1 MDFVFDNYTSLHRI
15 QCSGDKPFAREVLL
29 CQRGNAKLPESE
41 LVERFVLTGMARNT
55 ALLRRHSRKDN
66 IVTITNAEEIRL
78 QRFRKE
84 SDSLGLVE
92 VPTDK
97 LWGAQTQ
104 RSLQHFS
111 IGKDLIPREMIAS
124 YAVLKKAA
132 AIANHNGKRLGD
144 QQYELI
150 VQACDEILSG
160 QHHDMF
166 PLHVWMTG
174 SGTQFN
180 MNVNEV
186 ISNRC
191 CQLAGT
197 PLGSKTP
204 VHPNDHVNM
213 AQSSNDT
220 FPSAMYIAA
229 AVNVKQRLM
238 PAVTALRDAV
248 NNKAQEWNS
257 IVKIGRTHMQDATP
271 LTLGQEWSGYVG
283 MLADDL
289 ERIESALPGV
299 YRLALGGTAVGT
311 GLNSAPGFA
320 EAAATEIAK
329 LTGLPFVTAPN
340 KFTVQGAHDALV
352 HLSGTLRTLAVS
364 LYKIANDIRM
374 MSCGPRAGFAE
385 LAIPEN
391 EPGSSIMPGKVN
403 PTQCEALT
411 MIAVQVMADDVA
423 VGFGGAGG
431 YLEMNVYKPL
441 IIFNIT
447 HAIAIMT
454 DGVTNFRKFLIEG
467 TKPNLK
473 KINEYVE
480 RSLML
485 VTALSPVIGYD
496 KSSKIAHYALDND
509 LTLKAAALKLGFVT
523 EQEFDR
529 VVDPSKMVKP
539 YVATAE

>member
-1 MDFVFDNYTSLHRI
+1 MSDI
-15 QCSGDKPFAREVLL
+15 
-29 CQRGNAKLPESE
+29 
-41 LVERFVLTGMARNT
+41 
-55 ALLRRHSRKDN
+55 
-66 IVTITNAEEIRL
+66 
-78 QRFRKE
+78 RKE
-84 SDSLGLVE
+84 TDSLGE
-92 VPTDK
+92 VDVPADK

-104 RSLQHFS
+104 RSLEHFS
-111 IGKDLIPREMIAS
+111 IGKDLIPREMITS
-124 YAVLKKAA
+124 YATLKKAA
-132 AIANHNGKRLGD
+132 ANANHADKRLD
-144 QQYELI
+144 DRRHQLI
-150 VQACDEILSG
+150 VQVCDEILAG

-197 PLGSKTP
+197 PLGSKAP

-213 AQSSNDT
+213 AQSSNDS

-229 AVNVKQRLM
+229 AVNVKQRLV
-238 PAVTALRDAV
+238 PAVQALHDAIAA
-248 NNKAQEWNS
+248 KATQWKD
-257 IVKIGRTHMQDATP
+257 IIKIGRTHMQDATP
-271 LTLGQEWSGYVG
+271 LTLGQEWSGYAG

-289 ERIESALPGV
+289 ERIETALVGV
-299 YRLALGGTAVGT
+299 HRLALGGTAVGT
-311 GLNSAPGFA
+311 GINSAPGFA
-320 EAAATEIAK
+320 EASAAEIAR
-329 LTGLPFVTAPN
+329 LTGLPFITAPN

-352 HLSGTLRTLAVS
+352 QLSGTLRTLAVS
-364 LYKIANDIRM
+364 LYKIGNDIRL

-403 PTQCEALT
+403 PTQAEALT
-411 MIAVQVMADDVA
+411 MIAVQVMANDVA
-423 VGFGGAGG
+423 VGFGGASG

-447 HAIAIMT
+447 HSITIMT
-454 DGVTNFRKFLIEG
+454 DGCTNFRKYLVEG

-473 KINEYVE
+473 KIKEYVD

-496 KSSKIAHYALDND
+496 KASKIAHYASDND
-509 LTLKAAALKLGFVT
+509 LTLKEAALKLGFVS
-523 EQEFDR
+523 EAEFDR
-529 VVDPSKMVKP
+529 VVDPKKMVAP
-539 YVATAE
+539 YVATGK